1 MFVTK
6 KRYNDLYTEYKR
18 MLNNNVELVQIICDS
33 DEYIKELEEKLTK
46 KKVAKKAT
54 KKVSK

>member
-1 MFVTK
+1 
-6 KRYNDLYTEYKR
+6 